1 MKKIALFCIHVYRII
16 ISPHIPTE
24 CRYYPTCSSYMAEAI
39 EKKGIWKGILLG
51 VRRILKCNPLFP
63 GGYDPVK

>member
-1 MKKIALFCIHVYRII
+1 MKKIIIFCIQLYRVT
-16 ISPHIPTE
+16 ISPYIPTE
-24 CRYYPTCSSYMAEAI
+24 CRYHPTCSCYMAEAI

-51 VRRILKCNPLFP
+51 VTRILKCNPLFP